1 MEEFVKKDYTE
12 AIEALESGMLD
23 TSDLGSYIDIILH
36 SLYVCRNQ
44 CAEDDE
50 FKITPEE
57 AEKLMRIDKQFMCQ
71 ATPTNIKLSP
81 DNIEIFKTEF
91 NETYLQTTNRN

>member
-23 TSDLGSYIDIILH
+23 TSDLGSYMDIILH

-44 CAEDDE
+44 C
-50 FKITPEE
+50 
-57 AEKLMRIDKQFMCQ
+57 Q
-71 ATPTNIKLSP
+71 ATPTNIKSSP

-91 NETYLQTTNRN
+91 NEIYLQATNRD